1 VRSLAF
7 VAAGGVVG
15 VVARWWLGGALQ
27 RLGGAEFPVGT
38 LGVNVLGSFVLGLVM
53 VLSLERGLLGADLR
67 VLLAIGLCGGFT
79 TMSTFSWETLALLQA
94 GEPGLALAN
103 VGLTLAACLAA
114 VWAGQ
119 ILARAL

>member
-1 VRSLAF
+1 VRSIAL

-15 VVARWWLGGALQ
+15 VVARWWLAGALQ
-27 RLGGAEFPVGT
+27 RLDGSGFPVGT

-53 VLSLERGLLGADLR
+53 VLSLERGLVGADLR
-67 VLLAIGLCGGFT
+67 VLLSIGLCGGFT
-79 TMSTFSWETLALLQA
+79 TMSTFSYETLALLQA

-103 VGLTLAACLAA
+103 VGATLAACLAA

>member
-1 VRSLAF
+1 VRSIAL

-27 RLGGAEFPVGT
+27 RLGGADFPIGT

-53 VLSLERGLLGADLR
+53 VLSLERGLVGADLR

-119 ILARAL
+119 ILARTL